1 MLQGLYE
8 MLIILS
14 LLRQDDIR
22 FILHWRECLVSSQDS
37 ISRYLSKNFF
47 PYIQFLPSQYK
58 CMSSFSQWIWQDH
71 IVRIL
76 KYLKR
81 CCMYC
86 FFKFRFDYSLV
97 SLPFHTSLPEIQTVP
112 KIPQNIN
119 QDFQKVGSDSCHCQP
134 WSELS
139 EKPPRKPS
147 QAENLACPKTSKV
160 FSLWDKIS

>member
-1 MLQGLYE
+1 MFQGLYE

-22 FILHWRECLVSSQDS
+22 SILHWREWLASSQDS
-37 ISRYLSKNFF
+37 ISRYLSKIFFLTYNFF
-47 PYIQFLPSQYK
+47 LVNVNVCPH
-58 CMSSFSQWIWQDH
+58 SQWIWQDH

-76 KYLKR
+76 TYLKR
-81 CCMYC
+81 CCTYC
-86 FFKFRFDYSLV
+86 FKFRLDYSLV

-112 KIPQNIN
+112 ENPQNIK
-119 QDFQKVGSDSCHCQP
+119 QDFQKVWSDSCHRQP

-139 EKPPRKPS
+139 EKLPS
-147 QAENLACPKTSKV
+147 KNLACPKTSKV